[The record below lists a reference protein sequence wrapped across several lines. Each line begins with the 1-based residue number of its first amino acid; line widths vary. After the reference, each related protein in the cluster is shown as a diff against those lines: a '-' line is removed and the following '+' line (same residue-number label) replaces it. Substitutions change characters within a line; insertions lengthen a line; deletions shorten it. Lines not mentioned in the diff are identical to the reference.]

1 MKKMKEL
8 IKEFEGLRLEAYQ
21 CAAGVWTIGW
31 GHTAGVTPGQ
41 RITEAEAERLFDD
54 DLRPVIAALPPG
66 LTENQRAALGSLCF
80 NIGVSAFMKSTIR
93 RLVCSN
99 PADGRIPAEFL
110 RWKYSR
116 GRELPG
122 LLRRRRA
129 EAEVYSH

>member
-8 IKEFEGLRLEAYQ
+8 IKGFEGLRTESYR

-31 GHTAGVTPGQ
+31 GHTAGVMPGQ
-41 RITEAEAERLFDD
+41 RVTVDEAERLLEE
-54 DLRPVIAALPPG
+54 DLKPVMAALPPG

-93 RLVCSN
+93 RLVCCN
-99 PADGRIPAEFL
+99 PADERIPAEFL

-122 LLRRRRA
+122 LLRRRKA
-129 EAEVYSH
+129 EADLYTR